1 MVAHAAGGLYEPA
14 AVVRDG
20 PGRAADW
27 RSARRPGWHDA
38 ATMRR
43 LLAILALALSLSACR
58 FLNLGEG
65 ADAQPATPPAS
76 PSTSAPAAASGGPA
90 SGSDMPSPSIEI
102 PPPIR

>member
-1 MVAHAAGGLYEPA
+1 MVAHAAGGLHEPA

-20 PGRAADW
+20 PGRAADR
-27 RSARRPGWHDA
+27 RSARLPGWHDA

-43 LLAILALALSLSACR
+43 LLAILALALMLSACR

-76 PSTSAPAAASGGPA
+76 ASTSAPAAASGSPA
-90 SGSDMPSPSIEI
+90 TGTEMPSPSIEI